1 MSSPPI
7 PIPHTAL
14 LCSFCSKPEPAVQ
27 WLVAGPGGVYICNE
41 CVTMSA
47 KIISESGTEES
58 ARSRA
63 DYLDPSVDIVLTRI
77 GELVR
82 TSDRIEN
89 QLVSSVNRL
98 RERGTDWTA
107 IAAAAGIGAESI
119 QARLERAQHPA
130 SQ

>member
-1 MSSPPI
+1 M
-7 PIPHTAL
+7 
-14 LCSFCSKPEPAVQ
+14 
-27 WLVAGPGGVYICNE
+27 YICNE
-41 CVTMSA
+41 CVNMSA
-47 KIISESGTEES
+47 KIINESGTEES

-63 DYLDPSVDIVLTRI
+63 DYLDPSVDIVLTRL